1 MKKLL
6 LLLITLLFA
15 NYSFGDSKNTYL
27 HFALNYAVVEH
38 SLMGDRGNFKN
49 LMLIHDTNPKRAE
62 SIAEFWTT
70 KAQRECLDYLN
81 NQLDLIM
88 VKFKAIKDI
97 TEEQKKKFEKELSDE
112 VANCHRGIYFENWD
126 EINETII
133 NSSSK

>member
-1 MKKLL
+1 MAGISPELPLSLSEDGYKLTK
-6 LLLITLLFA
+6 TLSA
-15 NYSFGDSKNTYL
+15 AISQD
-27 HFALNYAVVEH
+27 
-38 SLMGDRGNFKN
+38 FKN

-97 TEEQKKKFEKELSDE
+97 TEEQKIF
-112 VANCHRGIYFENWD
+112 
-126 EINETII
+126 
-133 NSSSK
+133 